1 MCESEFLRERKKT
14 AVLLVNTGTPDSPQ
28 VKDVRK
34 YLREFLMDKRVID
47 IPFLKRFF
55 LVNFIIAPF
64 RAPKSAKLYIQLWT
78 EQGSPLIFYGNKL
91 VRLLQ
96 QALGEGSI
104 VCLAMR
110 YQSPGINAVLDQLR
124 EQGLEKII
132 VIPLFPQYA
141 SASTGS
147 VNSKV
152 MEIIKTWQVIPEI
165 RFMIS
170 FYDHP
175 LFIKAFAEIGKK
187 YLHEEVYDHIV
198 FSYHGLPE
206 RQIQKADQSKRC
218 LTEDGCCR
226 KIGHQNRHCYRA
238 QCFETSRLLAKAL
251 EIKDEDYTVCFQ
263 SRLGKSPWIKP
274 YTDEI
279 IRQLPSKGKKKV
291 LAFAP
296 SFVADCLETIIEVGE
311 EYRILFENSGGEK
324 WLMVE
329 SLNTHPLLV
338 KMLKELVIDHLK

>member
-1 MCESEFLRERKKT
+1 MYQERKKT

-64 RAPKSAKLYIQLWT
+64 RALNSAKLYKQLWT
-78 EQGSPLIFYGNKL
+78 EQGSPLLVYGNKL
-91 VRLLQ
+91 VKLLQ

-110 YQSPGINAVLDQLR
+110 YQNPGINAVLDQLKGQR
-124 EQGLEKII
+124 LEKII

-165 RFMIS
+165 RYFVS

-175 LFIKAFAEIGKK
+175 LFIKAFVEIGKK
-187 YLHEEVYDHIV
+187 HLQENAFDHIL

-206 RQIQKADQSKRC
+206 RQIKKADQSKSC
-218 LTEDGCCR
+218 LIEDGCCA
-226 KIGHQNRHCYRA
+226 KIGHQNKHCYRA

-251 EIKDEDYTVCFQ
+251 EIKEEDYTVCFQ
-263 SRLGKSPWIKP
+263 SRLGKNPWIKP

-279 IRQLPSKGKKKV
+279 IRQLPAKGKKRV

-311 EYRILFENSGGEK
+311 EYRALFEESGGEK
-324 WLMVE
+324 WQMVE
-329 SLNTHPLLV
+329 SLNTHPLWV
-338 KMLKELVIDHLK
+338 KTLKELVLDR